1 MTRKVLE
8 YVVKAES
15 ERSEGGS
22 KAVES
27 GAAAVVVRAIMS
39 INHRLAIASVSTGT
53 RQHRVL
59 TLAVRPNSS
68 RYRR

>member
-27 GAAAVVVRAIMS
+27 GAAAAVVVRAIMS
-39 INHRLAIASVSTGT
+39 INHRLATASVSTGT

-59 TLAVRPNSS
+59 TLAVRTP
-68 RYRR
+68 